1 MHFNKPF
8 IVAAAVAVLSVS
20 PVIAATNANF
30 GQVISS
36 IQASKTDAS
45 QIQAVTTVSSVNV
58 VKVNDLAKGENMNAL
73 DQAVTKNEGD
83 IATLRTAMT
92 SNTAVNAA
100 LATASVDVAT
110 VVAANISTD
119 GVLTVFVR

>member
-1 MHFNKPF
+1 MHINKSL

-36 IQASKTDAS
+36 IQASKTGAS

-73 DQAVTKNEGD
+73 DQAVTKNVSD
-83 IATLRTAMT
+83 N
-92 SNTAVNAA
+92 S
-100 LATASVDVAT
+100 
-110 VVAANISTD
+110 
-119 GVLTVFVR
+119 

>member
-1 MHFNKPF
+1 MHINKSL

-36 IQASKTDAS
+36 IQASKTGAS

-100 LATASVDVAT
+100 LATASVDVTT

-119 GVLTVFVR
+119 GVLTVYVR